1 MKDDFT
7 ETRIPPLSMV
17 AIQIMQYNPDSME
30 ASSYGMEQIVSPDKG
45 VSAEILRISNS
56 AFYGRSGKIK
66 TLRDAIT
73 LLGLKTVKNLV
84 ILLSTKSLSM
94 NIKGELLSKYLQE
107 LPIVTALVA
116 QELSQKL
123 GHKALRDEIFVGGL
137 LHKIGM
143 TILAINY
150 DGKYSRLLDLAKFD
164 QVDFIEHEREQFKT
178 DHVEIGRTVFN
189 TWKLPQQLQDIIS
202 GHNFDAGRL
211 SDTTDIVRLT
221 AMASLVAREMLGLEL
236 YERDLARKSGLLQF
250 YKCGEMIDQEFGEQR
265 MALVKDHPFY
275 KQVVG
280 G

>member
-17 AIQIMQYNPDSME
+17 AIQIMQYDPDSMD
-30 ASSYGMEQIVSPDKG
+30 AGSNSMEQIVSPDKG

-94 NIKGELLSKYLQE
+94 NIKGDLLNKYLQE

-116 QELSQKL
+116 QDLSGKMQHKELK
-123 GHKALRDEIFVGGL
+123 DEIFVGGL

-143 TILAINY
+143 TILAITYNNN
-150 DGKYSRLLDLAKFD
+150 YSRLLELAQFD
-164 QVDFIEHEREQFKT
+164 KVDFIELEREQFKT
-178 DHVEIGRTVFN
+178 DHVEVGRTVFN

-221 AMASLVAREMLGLEL
+221 ALASLISREMLGLQL
-236 YERDLARKSGLLQF
+236 YERDLERKTGLVEF
-250 YKCGEMIDQEFGEQR
+250 YKCGEMVTKEFDESR
-265 MALVKDHPFY
+265 MGLIKDHPFY

>member
-1 MKDDFT
+1 MKDNFT
-7 ETRIPPLSMV
+7 ETRIPPLSLV
-17 AIQIMQYNPDSME
+17 AIQIMQYDPDSTN

-94 NIKGELLSKYLQE
+94 NLKGELLNKYLQE

-123 GHKALRDEIFVGGL
+123 DHKGLKDEIFVGGL

-143 TILAINY
+143 TILAINFTQHY
-150 DGKYSRLLDLAKFD
+150 ARLLELAEHD
-164 QVDFIEHEREQFKT
+164 HVDFFEREREKFKT
-178 DHVEIGRTVFN
+178 DHVEVGRTVFN

-202 GHNFDAGRL
+202 GHNFDAARL
-211 SDTTDIVRLT
+211 NETTDIVRLT
-221 AMASLVAREMLGLEL
+221 ALASLISREMIGLEL
-236 YERDLARKSGLLQF
+236 YERDKARKAGLLEY
-250 YKCGEMIDQEFGEQR
+250 YKAGDLAGREFGEAR
-265 MALVKDHPFY
+265 YVLIKDHPFY

>member
-1 MKDDFT
+1 MKDNLS

-17 AIQIMQYNPDSME
+17 AIQVMQLDPESDS
-30 ASSYGMEQIVSPDKG
+30 ASAYSMEQIVSPDKG

-56 AFYGRSGKIK
+56 AFYGRSGKVK

-84 ILLSTKSLSM
+84 ILLSTKSMSLDM
-94 NIKGELLSKYLQE
+94 KDERLQKYLQK

-123 GHKALRDEIFVGGL
+123 NFKAMKDEIFIGGL

-150 DGKYSRLLDLAKFD
+150 KAAYARLLQLAEFD
-164 QVDFIEHEREQFKT
+164 KVDFIEHEREQYRT
-178 DHVEIGRTVFN
+178 DHVEVGRTVFN

-202 GHNFDAGRL
+202 GHNFDAARM
-211 SDTTDIVRLT
+211 SEASDIVRLT
-221 AMASLVAREMLGLEL
+221 ALASLLSMEMLGLEL
-236 YERDLARKSGLLQF
+236 YERDQGRKAGLLEHYQAEALVA
-250 YKCGEMIDQEFGEQR
+250 KDFGEAR
-265 MALVKDHPFY
+265 YTLIKDHPFY

>member
-17 AIQIMQYNPDSME
+17 AIQIMQYDPDSMD
-30 ASSYGMEQIVSPDKG
+30 ASSYSMEQIVSPDKG

-94 NIKGELLSKYLQE
+94 NIKGDLLNRFLQE

-116 QELSQKL
+116 QDLSQKL
-123 GHKALRDEIFVGGL
+123 GHKEMREEIFIGGL

-143 TILAINY
+143 TILAINKG
-150 DGKYSRLLDLAKFD
+150 GKYSRLLDLAEFD
-164 QVDFIEHEREQFKT
+164 KVDFIEHEREQFKT

-202 GHNFDAGRL
+202 GHNFDAARL
-211 SDTTDIVRLT
+211 NDTTDIVRLT
-221 AMASLVAREMLGLEL
+221 ALASLVAREMLGLQI
-236 YERDLARKSGLLQF
+236 YERDQARKAALMEY
-250 YKCGEMIDQEFGEQR
+250 YKCTDTIEREFNEQR
-265 MALVKDHPFY
+265 MGMIKDHPFY

>member
-1 MKDDFT
+1 MKEDFT

-17 AIQIMQYNPDSME
+17 AIQIMQYDPDSMD
-30 ASSYGMEQIVSPDKG
+30 ASSYSMEQIVSPDKG

-94 NIKGELLSKYLQE
+94 NIKGELLEKYIQE

-116 QELSQKL
+116 QDLSQKL
-123 GHKALRDEIFVGGL
+123 GHKELRDEIFVGGL

-150 DGKYSRLLDLAKFD
+150 GGKYSRLLDLAEFD
-164 QVDFIEHEREQFKT
+164 KVDFIEHEREQFQT
-178 DHVEIGRTVFN
+178 DHVEVGRTVFN
-189 TWKLPQQLQDIIS
+189 TWKLPQELQDIIS
-202 GHNFDAGRL
+202 GHNFDAARL
-211 SDTTDIVRLT
+211 NDTTDIVRLT
-221 AMASLVAREMLGLEL
+221 ALASLISREMLGLGL
-236 YERDLARKSGLLQF
+236 YERDQARKSGLIDF
-250 YKCGEMIDQEFGEQR
+250 YKCGETVEREFSEQR
-265 MALVKDHPFY
+265 MGLIKDHPFY
-275 KQVVG
+275 RQVVG